1 MDATS
6 ELKDKLY
13 ISRWKEEKDT
23 PLLPPTTVLTKSLPG
38 ITGEGPRK
46 KAVKQNGIKT
56 FDTLRNH
63 PSFYVFNHHGRVLFQ
78 PSGTTNSSNQDALSS
93 NTSLKLRKLE
103 SLCQDFYKL

>member
-23 PLLPPTTVLTKSLPG
+23 PLSPPTTVLTKSLPG

-46 KAVKQNGIKT
+46 KAVKQNGIK
-56 FDTLRNH
+56 
-63 PSFYVFNHHGRVLFQ
+63 
-78 PSGTTNSSNQDALSS
+78 
-93 NTSLKLRKLE
+93 
-103 SLCQDFYKL
+103 